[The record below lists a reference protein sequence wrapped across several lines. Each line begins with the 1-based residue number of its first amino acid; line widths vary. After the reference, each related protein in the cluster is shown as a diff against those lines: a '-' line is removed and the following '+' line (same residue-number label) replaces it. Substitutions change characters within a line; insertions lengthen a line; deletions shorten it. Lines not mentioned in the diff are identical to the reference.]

1 MQSSVVG
8 PPPSSIPHISVLQ
21 AALSKDIVNVSAGRS
36 IFLHERSALSIT
48 NGNIII
54 PPSIQPPGLNQSPVE
69 EPEHVGRSEIETP
82 FTTIVNEITEKNLDI
97 MPSFELPTIEGQNES
112 IEAAIMIQI
121 RRFKMKKHKLKKLRK
136 RRRFIIAKIK
146 LRRAQRKEKLFQT
159 SLLDQIREAEKFS
172 AEEYVTMKLKKAK
185 PPPPWKYSYYYKE
198 EQEALRQQEAKKQL
212 ESKP

>member
-21 AALSKDIVNVSAGRS
+21 AALSKDIVNVSAGRLN
-36 IFLHERSALSIT
+36 FLHERSALSIT

-54 PPSIQPPGLNQSPVE
+54 PPGLNQSPVE
-69 EPEHVGRSEIETP
+69 EPENVGRSDIETP

-97 MPSFELPTIEGQNES
+97 MPSFELPPIEGQNES

-159 SLLDQIREAEKFS
+159 SLLEQIREAEKFS

-185 PPPPWKYSYYYKE
+185 PPPPWRYSYFYKE
-198 EQEALRQQEAKKQL
+198 EQEALRQQEAKKQQ
-212 ESKP
+212 EAKP